1 METSSVTSKTESML
15 LKSSKPAELPLVDA
29 QTLRYK
35 QQSMRQ
41 IIWKR
46 FRRHPAAIIS
56 STILLII
63 IISVILVSFSPY
75 DPTESSIMERL
86 QPPSLQHPMGTDQ
99 LGRDLMTRVLY
110 GGRISLSVA
119 LMVVLITLIVGM
131 PIGAI
136 SGYFG
141 GTIDNVLM
149 RITDIALTLPTL
161 LILILLS
168 AILREVDVPYLK
180 GNSVLTIAA
189 VIGLL
194 SWMTV
199 SRLLRGSFLTLREME
214 FVVAARSIGATN
226 IIIITRH
233 IMPNAI
239 SPIIVQ
245 STLAIGYA
253 IMLESGLSFLGF
265 GIQPP
270 TPSWGNL
277 LGNAQQHMTEYPWLA
292 IFPGLMIF
300 LAVIS
305 INYIGDALR
314 DAFDPFHVV

>member
-1 METSSVTSKTESML
+1 MTHDGPSG
-15 LKSSKPAELPLVDA
+15 KSSTPSIAELAEHAGESTKLISA
-29 QTLRYK
+29 ESYTA
-35 QQSMRQ
+35 

-56 STILLII
+56 STILIILILG
-63 IISVILVSFSPY
+63 VILVSFSPY
-75 DPTESSIMERL
+75 DPEVSDMSSRL

-99 LGRDLMTRVLY
+99 LGRDMLTRVLY
-110 GGRISLSVA
+110 GGRISLFVA
-119 LMVVLITLIVGM
+119 LMVVIITLVVGM

-136 SGYFG
+136 AGYFG
-141 GTIDNVLM
+141 GMIDNVLM
-149 RITDIALTLPTL
+149 RITDVALTLPTL
-161 LILILLS
+161 LVLILLS
-168 AILREVDVPYLK
+168 AVLREMDLPLIEK
-180 GNSVLTIAA
+180 NSVLTIAL
-189 VIGLL
+189 VIGIL

-199 SRLLRGSFLTLREME
+199 ARLLRASYLTIREME
-214 FVVAARSIGATN
+214 FVEAARSMGAAN
-226 IIIITRH
+226 IRIMGRH
-233 IMPNAI
+233 ILPNAI

-245 STLAIGYA
+245 STLALGYA

-277 LGNAQQHMTEYPWLA
+277 LSNAQQHMTRHPWLA

-300 LAVIS
+300 VTVIS

-314 DAFDPFHVV
+314 DAIDPYKVF

>member
-1 METSSVTSKTESML
+1 MTHDGPSG
-15 LKSSKPAELPLVDA
+15 KSSTPSIAELAEHAGESTKLISA
-29 QTLRYK
+29 EGYTA
-35 QQSMRQ
+35 

-56 STILLII
+56 STILIILILG
-63 IISVILVSFSPY
+63 VILVSFSPY
-75 DPTESSIMERL
+75 DPEVSDMSSRL

-99 LGRDLMTRVLY
+99 LGRDMLTRVLY
-110 GGRISLSVA
+110 GGRISLFVA
-119 LMVVLITLIVGM
+119 LMVVIITLVVGM

-136 SGYFG
+136 AGYFG
-141 GTIDNVLM
+141 GMIDNVLM
-149 RITDIALTLPTL
+149 RITDVALTLPTL
-161 LILILLS
+161 LVLILLS
-168 AILREVDVPYLK
+168 AVLREMDLPLIEK
-180 GNSVLTIAA
+180 NSVLTIAL
-189 VIGLL
+189 VIGIL

-199 SRLLRGSFLTLREME
+199 ARLLRASYLTIREME
-214 FVVAARSIGATN
+214 FVEAARSMGAAN
-226 IIIITRH
+226 IRIMGRH
-233 IMPNAI
+233 ILPNAI

-245 STLAIGYA
+245 STLALGYA

-277 LGNAQQHMTEYPWLA
+277 LSNAQQHMTRHPWLA

-300 LAVIS
+300 VTVIS

-314 DAFDPFHVV
+314 DAIDPYKVF